1 MSLIQEGKIVEAI
14 LTFTTIAMTMIILNR
29 ASAGKSIPIRWM
41 SQIDAMGD
49 GVNKALEEGKPVF
62 VTVGCYAYLSGIY
75 AAMTI
80 AGLNVTRYIAKLCV
94 GKGAEVRFPISK
106 QPECLP
112 IIDGIYREVCVSE
125 GKPEAYVRDNVQY
138 FGGHGYS
145 TGISGWVARE
155 GCSLYVMVGALG
167 GTSADVDG
175 LCFAKMSGALSTG
188 GTGRWAHQGTW
199 AVLTDYPMFTD
210 DIYAV
215 GALCAEDEVMQSTI
229 AGGDFVKIAMIIFT
243 LIGLIAVAAGIPFDE
258 WMTT

>member
-1 MSLIQEGKIVEAI
+1 MQIIAEGRLVEAVI
-14 LTFTTIAMTMIILNR
+14 TFATIIMTLIILNR
-29 ASAGKSIPIRWM
+29 TSAGKPISIRWM
-41 SQIDAMGD
+41 NQINAMND

-94 GKGAEVRFPISK
+94 GRGAEVRFPVSK
-106 QPECLP
+106 QPESLP

-125 GKPEAYVRDNVQY
+125 GRPEAYVRENVQY

-145 TGISGWVARE
+145 VGTSGWIARE

-167 GTSADVDG
+167 GTSADVDA

-215 GALCAEDEVMQSTI
+215 GALCAEDKFMQSTI
-229 AGGDFVKIAMIIFT
+229 AGGDFVKIAMIVVM
-243 LIGLIAVAAGIPFDE
+243 LIGLLAVAAGLPFKD
-258 WMTT
+258 WLAT